1 MIKYLCLF
9 LYFMIHKKYM
19 TYHNCRYKTIQNNYY
34 DRKQIILNNNN
45 HIYYDNITYNKNNL
59 NYNITNSKY
68 NNTNRNYSLNTGF
81 EDCAIIPLRMIPKND
96 FKW

>member
-9 LYFMIHKKYM
+9 LYFMLHKKYM
-19 TYHNCRYKTIQNNYY
+19 IYHNCRYKTIQNNFYE
-34 DRKQIILNNNN
+34 RKQIMLNNNN
-45 HIYYDNITYNKNNL
+45 NNNYHI
-59 NYNITNSKY
+59 Y